1 MKRNIIIFA
10 FSLFALSLLTGI
22 NSFVFTN
29 IYLPNFYEGDYRL
42 FDIIKT
48 DMIIGYWNWP
58 AGKMLIIM
66 NFIPL
71 ITLFY
76 SVIWR
81 RWIMLFVWQLRLW
94 LSIFDKKT
102 GRCNRDGVI
111 NLGCE
116 ERKDGT
122 WNALSYTT
130 KKTYYRQLFL
140 CALCGLDFCE
150 LCVRLTFGKNQVVL
164 VYPGYFCVDAPK
176 IAVAE
181 CLFIFFR
188 IFRNL

>member
-81 RWIMLFVWQLRLW
+81 R
-94 LSIFDKKT
+94 
-102 GRCNRDGVI
+102 
-111 NLGCE
+111 
-116 ERKDGT
+116 
-122 WNALSYTT
+122 
-130 KKTYYRQLFL
+130 
-140 CALCGLDFCE
+140 
-150 LCVRLTFGKNQVVL
+150 
-164 VYPGYFCVDAPK
+164 
-176 IAVAE
+176 
-181 CLFIFFR
+181 
-188 IFRNL
+188 